1 MNEETPETMARGEM
15 PTGENVPHERCPRQ
29 PLATE
34 RLDAETVGE
43 AVYDAIRQCAITLRP
58 DFRKAV
64 EAAREAAAPESRE
77 AGVLD
82 RILENARIG
91 ATDGVP
97 ICQDTGSVWVCLE
110 VGEALAV
117 PGDIFSRVNDA
128 VARAYTD
135 GRLRMSLVRD
145 ALFDR
150 VPPHD
155 DAAEMAV
162 LGGMLMSKDAIGEVS
177 QMIDVSDFYQ
187 PRNQTV
193 YEAVIKL
200 FSASQ
205 PVDAVLVA
213 NELLAEGNLEK
224 VGGSDYL
231 HSLVASVPTAAN
243 ATYYADIVHQR
254 AILRNVIAAGTKIA
268 QLGYTA
274 EGSQAE
280 DVVNLAQ
287 AEVYEMS
294 TGKVRQDYAPIGTV
308 IADTLDQLDRLQS
321 GEVSRGVPTGFRD
334 IDDVTQG
341 LQPGQMIVVAGRPAM
356 GKSTLGVDFARSA
369 ALHHGLTTIIFS
381 LEMSKNELAQ
391 RIISAES
398 NIPLA
403 AMRRA
408 DDITPERWAILNE
421 LQGKLQNAPLFI
433 DDSPNM
439 SLMEIRAK
447 CRRLKQTND
456 LKLVV
461 IDYLQL
467 MTSGKAVESR
477 QQEVSDFSRALK
489 LLAKELVVALS
500 QLNRGPEMRQDKK
513 PQLSDL
519 RESGSIEQ
527 DADVVF
533 LVHRPDA
540 YDKED
545 RPGEADIIMAKHRN
559 GPTDTFNLA
568 FLGAYSKFKDM
579 PQDYQSQQEAV

>member
-1 MNEETPETMARGEM
+1 MAENDSWNNGSAQNRGFSNAGNGANGMN
-15 PTGENVPHERCPRQ
+15 
-29 PLATE
+29 
-34 RLDAETVGE
+34 
-43 AVYDAIRQCAITLRP
+43 
-58 DFRKAV
+58 
-64 EAAREAAAPESRE
+64 
-77 AGVLD
+77 
-82 RILENARIG
+82 
-91 ATDGVP
+91 
-97 ICQDTGSVWVCLE
+97 
-110 VGEALAV
+110 
-117 PGDIFSRVNDA
+117 
-128 VARAYTD
+128 
-135 GRLRMSLVRD
+135 GRSSQAVRD

-421 LQGKLQNAPLFI
+421 LQGKLQKAPLFI

-439 SLMEIRAK
+439 
-447 CRRLKQTND
+447 
-456 LKLVV
+456 
-461 IDYLQL
+461 
-467 MTSGKAVESR
+467 
-477 QQEVSDFSRALK
+477 K
-489 LLAKELVVALS
+489 LLAKELEVPVVALS

>member
-1 MNEETPETMARGEM
+1 MADGNTWEENRRGNGSAAGG
-15 PTGENVPHERCPRQ
+15 TGG
-29 PLATE
+29 
-34 RLDAETVGE
+34 DA
-43 AVYDAIRQCAITLRP
+43 P
-58 DFRKAV
+58 
-64 EAAREAAAPESRE
+64 
-77 AGVLD
+77 
-82 RILENARIG
+82 
-91 ATDGVP
+91 
-97 ICQDTGSVWVCLE
+97 
-110 VGEALAV
+110 
-117 PGDIFSRVNDA
+117 
-128 VARAYTD
+128 
-135 GRLRMSLVRD
+135 VRD

-155 DAAEMAV
+155 DDAEMAV

-177 QMIDVSDFYQ
+177 QMIDVTDFYQ
-187 PRNQTV
+187 PKHQTI
-193 YEAVIKL
+193 YDAIIGL

-205 PVDAVLVA
+205 PVDVVLVA
-213 NELLAEGNLEK
+213 NKLLADGDLDK
-224 VGGSDYL
+224 VGGADYL

-254 AILRNVIAAGTKIA
+254 AVLRNVIAAGTKIA
-268 QLGYTA
+268 QLGYSA

-294 TGKVRQDYAPIGTV
+294 VGKVRQDYQAIGPV
-308 IADTLDQLDRLQS
+308 VHDALDQLDKLQN
-321 GEVSRGVPTGFRD
+321 GQMEKGVPTGFTD

-356 GKSTLGVDFARSA
+356 GKSTLGIDFARA
-369 ALHHGLTTIIFS
+369 ASLHHGMTTIVFS
-381 LEMSKNELAQ
+381 LEMSKVELAQ
-391 RIISAES
+391 RIISAET
-398 NIPLA
+398 NIPLV

-408 DDITPERWAILNE
+408 DDITPERWNTLNTFWN
-421 LQGKLQNAPLFI
+421 KLHDAPLFI

-467 MTSGKAVESR
+467 MTSGKHVESR
-477 QQEVSDFSRALK
+477 QQEVSEFSRALK
-489 LLAKELVVALS
+489 LLAKELEVPVVALS
-500 QLNRGPEMRQDKK
+500 QLNRGPEMRNDKK

-533 LVHRPDA
+533 LVHRPDF

-559 GPTDTFNLA
+559 GPTETFHLVFQGDRSRFNN
-568 FLGAYSKFKDM
+568 M
-579 PQDYQSQQEAV
+579 PQDYNSQGV

>member
-1 MNEETPETMARGEM
+1 MAEQTFERNERGGDGGSHADRD
-15 PTGENVPHERCPRQ
+15 P
-29 PLATE
+29 
-34 RLDAETVGE
+34 
-43 AVYDAIRQCAITLRP
+43 I
-58 DFRKAV
+58 F
-64 EAAREAAAPESRE
+64 
-77 AGVLD
+77 D
-82 RILENARIG
+82 RI
-91 ATDGVP
+91 
-97 ICQDTGSVWVCLE
+97 
-110 VGEALAV
+110 
-117 PGDIFSRVNDA
+117 
-128 VARAYTD
+128 
-135 GRLRMSLVRD
+135 
-145 ALFDR
+145 
-150 VPPHD
+150 PPHD
-155 DAAEMAV
+155 DNAEMAV

-177 QMIDVSDFYQ
+177 QMIDVTDFYQ
-187 PRNQTV
+187 PKHQTV
-193 YEAVIKL
+193 YDAIITL

-213 NELLAEGNLEK
+213 NELLKEGNLDK
-224 VGGSDYL
+224 VGGADYL

-268 QLGYTA
+268 QMGYSA

-280 DVVNLAQ
+280 DIVNLAQ

-294 TGKVRQDYAPIGTV
+294 VGKVRQDYQAIGPV
-308 IADTLDQLDRLQS
+308 VEDALNQLDALQN
-321 GEVSRGVPTGFRD
+321 GLINTGVKTGFRD
-334 IDDVTQG
+334 IDNVTQG

-356 GKSTLGVDFARSA
+356 GKSTLGIDFARHA
-369 ALHHGLTTIIFS
+369 ALHEHLTTVVFS
-381 LEMSKNELAQ
+381 LEMSKTELAQ
-391 RIISAES
+391 RIISAET
-398 NIPLA
+398 NIPLGA
-403 AMRRA
+403 LRRA
-408 DDITPERWAILNE
+408 DEITPERWNTLNNFWGT
-421 LQGKLQNAPLFI
+421 LKDAPLFI

-467 MTSGKAVESR
+467 MSSGKAVESR
-477 QQEVSDFSRALK
+477 QQEVSEFSRALK
-489 LLAKELVVALS
+489 LLAKELEVPVVALS
-500 QLNRGPEMRQDKK
+500 QLNRGPEMRNDKK

-533 LVHRPDA
+533 LVHRPDF

-568 FLGAYSKFKDM
+568 FLGANSRFQDM
-579 PQDYQSQQEAV
+579 PQDMQQGV

>member
-1 MNEETPETMARGEM
+1 MAEQTFERNERG
-15 PTGENVPHERCPRQ
+15 
-29 PLATE
+29 
-34 RLDAETVGE
+34 
-43 AVYDAIRQCAITLRP
+43 
-58 DFRKAV
+58 
-64 EAAREAAAPESRE
+64 
-77 AGVLD
+77 
-82 RILENARIG
+82 
-91 ATDGVP
+91 DGVP
-97 ICQDTGSVWVCLE
+97 S
-110 VGEALAV
+110 AH
-117 PGDIFSRVNDA
+117 N
-128 VARAYTD
+128 
-135 GRLRMSLVRD
+135 GRSDRD
-145 ALFDR
+145 PIFDR

-155 DAAEMAV
+155 DNAEMAV

-177 QMIDVSDFYQ
+177 QMIDVTDFYQ
-187 PRNQTV
+187 PKHQTV
-193 YEAVIKL
+193 YEAIITL

-205 PVDAVLVA
+205 PVDAVIVA
-213 NELLAEGNLEK
+213 NELLKEGNLEK
-224 VGGSDYL
+224 VGGADYL

-268 QLGYTA
+268 QMGYSA

-280 DVVNLAQ
+280 DIVNLAQ

-294 TGKVRQDYAPIGTV
+294 VGKVRQDYEAIGPV
-308 IADTLDQLDRLQS
+308 VEETLNQLDALQN
-321 GEVSRGVPTGFRD
+321 GLIQKGVPTGFRD

-356 GKSTLGVDFARSA
+356 GKSTLGIDFARHA
-369 ALHHGLTTIIFS
+369 ALHANMTTVVFS

-391 RIISAES
+391 RIIAAET
-398 NIPLA
+398 NIPLGA
-403 AMRRA
+403 LRRA
-408 DDITPERWAILNE
+408 DEITPERWNTLNNFW
-421 LQGKLQNAPLFI
+421 GKLANAPLFI

-467 MTSGKAVESR
+467 MSSGKAVESR
-477 QQEVSDFSRALK
+477 QQEVSEFSRALK
-489 LLAKELVVALS
+489 LLAKELEVPVVALS
-500 QLNRGPEMRQDKK
+500 QLNRGPEMRNDKK

-533 LVHRPDA
+533 LVHRPDF

-559 GPTDTFNLA
+559 GPTETFGLA
-568 FLGAYSKFKDM
+568 FLGANSRFQDM
-579 PQDYQSQQEAV
+579 PQDFQQGV